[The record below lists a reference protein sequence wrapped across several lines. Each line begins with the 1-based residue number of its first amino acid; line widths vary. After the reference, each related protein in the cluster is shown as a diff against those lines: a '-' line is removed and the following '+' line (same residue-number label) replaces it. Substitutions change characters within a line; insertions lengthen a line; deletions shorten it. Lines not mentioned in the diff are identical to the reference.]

1 MSLSVPV
8 IKLENVSY
16 SYPRSGKWAL
26 KNITL
31 DVAQSELLAVMGENS
46 AGKSTFCKLI
56 NGIIPHSQGGQL
68 RGSVTVD
75 GIITANSTVP
85 DLARKAGMVL
95 DDPDIQL
102 FTDSVLHEAA
112 FGPENLLLPPEEIEQ
127 RVKRALA
134 AVGLEG
140 YEERSPMTLS
150 GGEKQRLAIA
160 AALAMEGKILVMD
173 EPVCGL
179 DPAGA
184 AGFFSVLKSIRE
196 KHRLTVIMATHDSEK
211 ALEFADRVCILKDGA
226 VAACDTT
233 QRIFCNSDLLRENG
247 IRPPAACALDGFMA
261 GKVAE
266 LPVFTKDVS
275 ITEEQRPTIRIVN
288 LSHSYDSIN
297 NSLEDVNVSIAQND
311 FVAIIGQNGCGKSTL
326 LKNICGLL
334 RPSRGE
340 IFIRGNNLKD
350 LPLSAISAEIGF
362 VMQNPDT
369 QLFTDT
375 VYSEVSFALRNAG
388 MPEAEIRHRVDAALS
403 AVGLEEQRDAFP
415 LALNRG
421 DRRKTVIAAV
431 LAMGS
436 RIIVLDEPD
445 AGLDYRGSRRIMDIA
460 GDLNSQGYTII
471 FVSHNMPLVEE
482 YARRLIVMSGKS
494 IIMDKSRG
502 I

>member
-1 MSLSVPV
+1 MASPV

-26 KNITL
+26 KKITL
-31 DVAQSELLAVMGENS
+31 DVEQAELLAVMGENG
-46 AGKSTFCKLI
+46 AGKSTFCKI
-56 NGIIPHSQGGQL
+56 FNGIIPHSQSGQF
-68 RGSVTVD
+68 RGIVNVD
-75 GIITANSTVP
+75 GIIVADSSVSELT
-85 DLARKAGMVL
+85 RKVGMVL
-95 DDPDIQL
+95 DDPEIQL

-134 AVGLEG
+134 AAGLEG
-140 YEERSPMTLS
+140 YEQRSPQMLS

-173 EPVCGL
+173 EPACGL

-184 AGFFSVLKSIRE
+184 AGFFSVLKNIR
-196 KHRLTVIMATHDSEK
+196 KKNQLTVIMATHDSEK

-226 VAACDTT
+226 IAACDTP
-233 QRIFCNSDLLRENG
+233 QRIFSDSELLRENG
-247 IRPPAACALDGFMA
+247 IRPPAACALDNFMS
-261 GKVAE
+261 GKIEE
-266 LPVFTKDVS
+266 LPVFTERVS
-275 ITEEQRPTIRIVN
+275 VTEEQSPAIRIEN
-288 LSHSYDSIN
+288 LSHSYDSVN
-297 NSLEDVNVSIAQND
+297 NSLEDVSVSIAQND
-311 FVAIIGQNGCGKSTL
+311 FAAIIGQNGSGKSTL

-334 RPSRGE
+334 HPTKGE
-340 IFIRGNNLKD
+340 VFIHGKNLRE
-350 LPLSAISAEIGF
+350 LSLSAVSAEIGF

-375 VYSEVSFALRNAG
+375 VYNEVSFALRNAG
-388 MPEAEIRHRVDAALS
+388 MDKAGIQHRVDNALS
-403 AVGLEEQRDAFP
+403 AVGLEEQRDTFP

-431 LAMGS
+431 LAMGC
-436 RIIVLDEPD
+436 RIIIMDEPD
-445 AGLDYRGSRRIMDIA
+445 AGLDYRGSCRIMDIA
-460 GDLNSQGYTII
+460 RELNSQGYTII

-482 YARRLIVMSGKS
+482 YAGRLIVMSGKS
-494 IIMDKSRG
+494 IIFDKSRA